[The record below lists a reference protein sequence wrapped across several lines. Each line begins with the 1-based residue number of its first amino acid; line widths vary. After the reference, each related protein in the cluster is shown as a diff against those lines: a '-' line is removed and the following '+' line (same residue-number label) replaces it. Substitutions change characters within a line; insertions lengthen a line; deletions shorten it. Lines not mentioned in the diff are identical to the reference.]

1 MKAILLRE
9 LFWLFLSFVLSLVLS
24 FVFLELV
31 NLTSADRTL
40 NNIEQVFSVQFYIIG
55 CGVSFFSIYLVR
67 IIIAAIKMFVEYTSN
82 K

>member
-40 NNIEQVFSVQFYIIG
+40 NNIEQVFSVQLYIIG